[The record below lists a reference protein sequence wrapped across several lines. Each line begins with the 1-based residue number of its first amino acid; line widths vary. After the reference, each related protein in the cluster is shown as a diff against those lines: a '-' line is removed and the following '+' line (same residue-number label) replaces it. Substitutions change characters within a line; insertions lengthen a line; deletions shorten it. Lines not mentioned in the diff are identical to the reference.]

1 MHSPNITGP
10 PRTQDFAAVLATTIL
25 HVTFLHL
32 QQRWLEGVPELKTR
46 VADIIREEFAAHRL
60 QDLNDMRP
68 NDEQQPAAICQQP
81 RGKWNCRS
89 NYTQRRTLPM
99 SKKHD
104 VYPTKYFRA
113 ADLQDGWSLVA
124 QVEMCLRRRHE
135 QFMRLVEAAQFMH
148 S

>member
-1 MHSPNITGP
+1 
-10 PRTQDFAAVLATTIL
+10 
-25 HVTFLHL
+25 
-32 QQRWLEGVPELKTR
+32 
-46 VADIIREEFAAHRL
+46 
-60 QDLNDMRP
+60 
-68 NDEQQPAAICQQP
+68 
-81 RGKWNCRS
+81 
-89 NYTQRRTLPM
+89 M

>member
-1 MHSPNITGP
+1 MPSPNITGP

-68 NDEQQPAAICQQP
+68 NDE
-81 RGKWNCRS
+81 
-89 NYTQRRTLPM
+89 
-99 SKKHD
+99 
-104 VYPTKYFRA
+104 
-113 ADLQDGWSLVA
+113 
-124 QVEMCLRRRHE
+124 
-135 QFMRLVEAAQFMH
+135 
-148 S
+148 